1 MRVIAGSA
9 RGLRLEYPKG
19 AGIRPTTDRVRESL
33 FSSIGD
39 DIIDCRFC
47 DLYAGAGSVG
57 IEALSRGAAS
67 ATFVERDPRCI
78 AVLERNLQTTHLA
91 GTATVR
97 RGRLPE
103 CLKEIWQNS
112 GPFDIVFADPPYRA
126 ALDPLLSAVADAIGG
141 ADAVFLLQ
149 SDSRVEP
156 EPGPLRVLRRRTYG
170 ETALTWYHA

>member
-19 AGIRPTTDRVRESL
+19 ADIRPTTDRVRESL

-67 ATFVERDPRCI
+67 AAFVENDRRCV
-78 AVLERNLQTTHLA
+78 AVLERNLQATHLDA
-91 GTATVR
+91 AAMVH
-97 RGRLPE
+97 RGRLPQ

-126 ALDPLLSAVADAIGG
+126 ALDPLLSAVADMLIGP
-141 ADAVFLLQ
+141 DVVFLLQ

-156 EPGPLRVLRRRTYG
+156 EPGPLKVLRRRTYG
-170 ETALTWYHA
+170 ETALTWYLR

>member
-9 RGLRLEYPKG
+9 RGLRLQYPKG
-19 AGIRPTTDRVRESL
+19 ADIRPTTDRVRESL

-67 ATFVERDPRCI
+67 ATFVEKGPRCI
-78 AVLERNLQTTHLA
+78 EALERNLRTTRLEGA
-91 GTATVR
+91 ATVL

-112 GPFDIVFADPPYRA
+112 GPFDIVFADPPYSA
-126 ALDPLLSAVADAIGG
+126 DLEPLLRAVADVLGG
-141 ADAVFLLQ
+141 AAVVFLLQ

-156 EPGPLRVLRRRTYG
+156 EPGPLEVLRRRTYG
-170 ETALTWYHA
+170 ETALTWYLA